1 MPVELRV
8 IIVIRQR
15 KIWKRASAYLL
26 ACGKNARMIVIF
38 ATVSVVITC
47 PQCLRTFAE
56 YRMG

>member
-8 IIVIRQR
+8 IVVIRQR

-26 ACGKNARMIVIF
+26 ACGRNARMIVIF
-38 ATVSVVITC
+38 ATVSAVIAY
-47 PQCLRTFAE
+47 PQCLRAFAE